1 MNAVCIDRPDAKLN
15 MIDEIGKMECLSRKF
30 KEIVKRLLD
39 SDRMMFATSAQHGGG
54 LIAEIKSRRNVRIY
68 TRTPYNRD
76 GMRGIISTQAANQ
89 YPKRPNTYSPN
100 SNIPS
105 NHCMDASSAI
115 LRRRATAGEKTLKS
129 AVARAQ
135 ASPRES

>member
-1 MNAVCIDRPDAKLN
+1 
-15 MIDEIGKMECLSRKF
+15 MIDEIGKMECLSGKF
-30 KEIVKRLLD
+30 QEIVKRLLD
-39 SDRMMFATSAQHGGG
+39 SDRMMIATSAQHGGG
-54 LIAEIKSRRNVRIY
+54 LIAEIKSRRNIRIY
-68 TRTPYNRD
+68 PRTPYNRD

-89 YPKRPNTYSPN
+89 YSKRPNTYSPN

-105 NHCMDASSAI
+105 NHRMVTSSAI

>member
-1 MNAVCIDRPDAKLN
+1 MSPEMQTVTS
-15 MIDEIGKMECLSRKF
+15 EKF
-30 KEIVKRLLD
+30 IQASPALVYQA
-39 SDRMMFATSAQHGGG
+39 FTSA
-54 LIAEIKSRRNVRIY
+54 NVPEFTSSY
-68 TRTPYNRD
+68 GYEGYSCAFADYNRD
-76 GMRGIISTQAANQ
+76 GMLGIISTQAANQ

-115 LRRRATAGEKTLKS
+115 LRRRATAGEKTLKL